1 MGSAI
6 GTQIS
11 CNPGKTKRNPQ
22 ESDTKI
28 KNQSLSGSD
37 DGDEADDAALLTEF
51 LSRASPC
58 ISL

>member
-6 GTQIS
+6 GTQILHAIL
-11 CNPGKTKRNPQ
+11 GKTKRNPQ

-37 DGDEADDAALLTEF
+37 DGDEA
-51 LSRASPC
+51 
-58 ISL
+58 